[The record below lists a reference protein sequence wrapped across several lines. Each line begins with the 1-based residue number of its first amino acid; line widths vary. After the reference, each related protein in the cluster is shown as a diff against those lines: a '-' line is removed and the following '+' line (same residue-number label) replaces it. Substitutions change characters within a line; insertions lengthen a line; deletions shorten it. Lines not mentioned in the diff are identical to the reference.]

1 MLFQL
6 TPYPSTVGGT
16 FQSLMQALID
26 WGFIDAF
33 LPFMLIFVLIF
44 ATLQKTK
51 LFGEGADFDTRKP
64 DRQING
70 VLAFVI
76 AAMVVVP
83 HIAGLYPPD
92 SDPIIIINTFLP
104 STAVILIAVLCV
116 ILLLGLAGTEV
127 PNVLLWSIALV
138 AAGFLIFMI
147 LVAVLPGFLPTFDFL
162 RDPAIQALIIIL
174 LVMGLIGYF
183 VVREPAA
190 TATAEGGWEKF
201 IKSMFKKV

>member
-26 WGFIDAF
+26 WGFVDAF

-44 ATLQKTK
+44 ATLQKIA
-51 LFGEGADFDTRKP
+51 LFGEGEGAERKP

-83 HIAGLYPPD
+83 HIAGLYPPN

-116 ILLLGLAGTEV
+116 ILLLGLAGTEI

-147 LVAVLPGFLPTFDFL
+147 LVAMIPGFLPTFDFL

-190 TATAEGGWEKF
+190 AGAEGGWEKF
-201 IKSMFKKV
+201 IKSMFKKVE